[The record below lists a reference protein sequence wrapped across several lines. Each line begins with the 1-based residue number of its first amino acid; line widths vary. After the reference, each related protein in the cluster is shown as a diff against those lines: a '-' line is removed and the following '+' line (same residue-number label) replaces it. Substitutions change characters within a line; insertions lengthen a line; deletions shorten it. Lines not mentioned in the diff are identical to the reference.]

1 MSMRKDTHSREKGQ
15 IDATRQ
21 RKKERSDTMPHAYA
35 KCSCFLL
42 LSSSSLLKRNM
53 ILLSNSPPP
62 CHVSVARQNCFYLFS
77 QLIQTVPETMRSP
90 KRQYST
96 RSRYRMNFLFAHFPA
111 VCRAVCS
118 VSFTSKF
125 VCGSVNRFF
134 HSSSCRVMALNGPY
148 KTQHITFVTVATSKM
163 QREQK
168 KTTKQNRSP
177 KLLLLFT
184 WICLFTALQRQT

>member
-1 MSMRKDTHSREKGQ
+1 MPRDSEKKSA
-15 IDATRQ
+15 ATPCRTRMLNVHVFCCCCRRPCWNGTWFCSPTLRHHVMYPSHVKIVSTFFHNLFKLCPKQ
-21 RKKERSDTMPHAYA
+21 CVRPRDSTAHAA
-35 KCSCFLL
+35 DIEWISFSHISLPCVVLL
-42 LSSSSLLKRNM
+42 
-53 ILLSNSPPP
+53 
-62 CHVSVARQNCFYLFS
+62 
-77 QLIQTVPETMRSP
+77 
-90 KRQYST
+90 
-96 RSRYRMNFLFAHFPA
+96 
-111 VCRAVCS
+111 CS

-134 HSSSCRVMALNGPY
+134 HLSSCRVMALNGPY